1 MNPWNSGNV
10 PPQNPLPPPLPSQY
24 PQPSPYPP
32 PMQPP
37 PNPYYGQQPPPSYN
51 PYAMPPARPVM
62 PPPLSAHGAPA
73 RAHGPVGPPQQF
85 SPYPP
90 PPPRRPS
97 RRPFV
102 TLFLIGLVVLGV
114 AVIGL
119 SGHGRSRQRA
129 TPSPTNLPTSVP
141 TNSPGTGGGGGTED
155 GVDKL
160 GDNPLFTAQG
170 PTSVTCTLPRWQSV
184 SSASNAYFT
193 AALPCLD
200 RAWQP
205 VLQSVKLPFHEPKLA
220 FPSGKTWSSPCGSV
234 SQEEAAA
241 FYCNGDQTL
250 YMPISGLQTD
260 EIGNRPGAYLA
271 VFAHEY
277 GHFVQDL
284 SGVLTAAHKQEY
296 NGVDP
301 DSPAALEVSR
311 RIELQAQCFSGLFL
325 AAAAGHGSVD
335 NTVARD
341 AQNTQDRG
349 DQPGERRDHGTS
361 EHASAW
367 WTQGFVKKTVAQCN
381 TWVASSSDVQ

>member
-1 MNPWNSGNV
+1 MNPWNTGDD
-10 PPQNPLPPPLPSQY
+10 QGRPLPPPLPSQY
-24 PQPSPYPP
+24 PPNPYP
-32 PMQPP
+32 QGRS
-37 PNPYYGQQPPPSYN
+37 PYYGQQPPPPPSYQ
-51 PYAMPPARPVM
+51 PYPMPPARPVM
-62 PPPLSAHGAPA
+62 PPPVH
-73 RAHGPVGPPQQF
+73 AHGPMASPYPQAPT

-114 AVIGL
+114 VVVGVV
-119 SGHGRSRQRA
+119 GNGRSRQRTA
-129 TPSPTNLPTSVP
+129 PTPTPTNLPTSVP
-141 TNSPGTGGGGGTED
+141 TTSPGSGPGGSD

-160 GDNPLFTAQG
+160 GDNPLFTASTMG
-170 PTSVTCTLPRWQSV
+170 PVTCTLPRWQSV
-184 SSASNAYFT
+184 ASASNAYFT

-205 VLQSVKLPFHEPKLA
+205 VLQSVHLPFHEPKLA

-296 NGVDP
+296 GDDDP
-301 DSPAALEVSR
+301 DSDASLEVSR
-311 RIELQAQCFSGLFL
+311 RLELQAQCFSGLFL
-325 AAAAGHGSVD
+325 AAAVGRGSID
-335 NTVARD
+335 TTVARD
-341 AQNTQDRG
+341 AQNTQERG

-361 EHASAW
+361 DHASAW

-381 TWVASSSDVQ
+381 TWVADSSDVQ

>member
-1 MNPWNSGNV
+1 MNPWNTGNV
-10 PPQNPLPPPLPSQY
+10 PPQGPSSRPLPPPLPS
-24 PQPSPYPP
+24 PYPP
-32 PMQPP
+32 RTQQPP
-37 PNPYYGQQPPPSYN
+37 PNPYYGQQPPPVYN

-62 PPPLSAHGAPA
+62 PPPLHS
-73 RAHGPVGPPQQF
+73 HGPLAPPQQF
-85 SPYPP
+85 QPYPP
-90 PPPRRPS
+90 PPSRRPS

-114 AVIGL
+114 AVISL
-119 SGHGRSRQRA
+119 NGRSRQTTA
-129 TPSPTNLPTSVP
+129 PTPTKLPTSVP
-141 TNSPGTGGGGGTED
+141 TDSPGTGGADGGS
-155 GVDKL
+155 DKL
-160 GDNPLFTAQG
+160 GDNPLFTATG
-170 PTSVTCTLPRWQSV
+170 PGPVTCTLPRWQSV
-184 SSASNAYFT
+184 PSASNAYFT

-205 VLQSVKLPFHEPKLA
+205 VLQSVNLPFHEPKLA

-250 YMPISGLQTD
+250 YMPMSGLQTED
-260 EIGNRPGAYLA
+260 IGNRPGAYLA

-284 SGVLTAAHKQEY
+284 SGVLTAAHRQEY
-296 NGVDP
+296 DGVDP
-301 DSPAALEVSR
+301 DSPASLEVSR

-325 AAAAGHGSVD
+325 AAAAGRGSVD

-341 AQNTQDRG
+341 AQSTQDRG
-349 DQPGERRDHGTS
+349 DPPGERRDHGTG
-361 EHASAW
+361 EHASGW

-381 TWVASSSDVQ
+381 TWVASSADVQ

>member
-1 MNPWNSGNV
+1 MNPWNTGDE
-10 PPQNPLPPPLPSQY
+10 QYRPLPPPLPSPYPQSAYPQNQY
-24 PQPSPYPP
+24 PSGQSSPYG
-32 PMQPP
+32 QPP
-37 PNPYYGQQPPPSYN
+37 PPPPGYQ
-51 PYAMPPARPVM
+51 PYPMPPARPVM
-62 PPPLSAHGAPA
+62 PPPVHAQRPTVPP
-73 RAHGPVGPPQQF
+73 PV

-90 PPPRRPS
+90 PVSPYPPPLQLRRPS

-114 AVIGL
+114 VVVGVV
-119 SGHGRSRQRA
+119 GNGRSRPR
-129 TPSPTNLPTSVP
+129 TVPSPTSLPTSVP
-141 TNSPGTGGGGGTED
+141 TTSPGSGPGSTPD

-160 GDNPLFTAQG
+160 GDNPLFTASG
-170 PTSVTCTLPRWQSV
+170 PGPVTCTLPRWQSV

-205 VLQSVKLPFHEPKLA
+205 VLQSVHLPFHEPKLA

-284 SGVLTAAHKQEY
+284 SGVLTAAHEKEY
-296 NGVDP
+296 GGNNP
-301 DSPAALEVSR
+301 DSPASLEVSR

-325 AAAAGHGSVD
+325 AAAVGRGSVD
-335 NTVARD
+335 ATVARD

-361 EHASAW
+361 DHASGW

-381 TWVASSSDVQ
+381 TWVASSADVQ

>member
-1 MNPWNSGNV
+1 LNPWNSGNV
-10 PPQNPLPPPLPSQY
+10 PQGPLPPPLPS
-24 PQPSPYPP
+24 PYPP
-32 PMQPP
+32 RTQQPP
-37 PNPYYGQQPPPSYN
+37 PNPYYGQQPPPVYN
-51 PYAMPPARPVM
+51 PYPMPPARPVM
-62 PPPLSAHGAPA
+62 PPPLHT
-73 RAHGPVGPPQQF
+73 HGPLAPPQHFQ
-85 SPYPP
+85 PYPP
-90 PPPRRPS
+90 PPPSRRPS

-102 TLFLIGLVVLGV
+102 TLFLIGLVVVGV
-114 AVIGL
+114 AVL
-119 SGHGRSRQRA
+119 SLNGHGRSRQTTA
-129 TPSPTNLPTSVP
+129 PTPTNLPTSVP
-141 TNSPGTGGGGGTED
+141 TNSPDTGGTDSSSG
-155 GVDKL
+155 KL
-160 GDNPLFTAQG
+160 ADNPLFTAKG
-170 PTSVTCTLPRWQSV
+170 PGPVTCTLPRWQSV
-184 SSASNAYFT
+184 PSASNAYFT

-205 VLQSVKLPFHEPKLA
+205 VLQSVNLPFHEPKLA

-284 SGVLTAAHKQEY
+284 SGVLTAAHRQEY
-296 NGVDP
+296 DGVDP
-301 DSPAALEVSR
+301 DSPASLEVSR

-325 AAAAGHGSVD
+325 AAAVGRGSVD

-341 AQNTQDRG
+341 AQGTQDRG
-349 DQPGERRDHGTS
+349 DPPGERRDHGTS
-361 EHASAW
+361 EHASGW

-381 TWVASSSDVQ
+381 TWVASSADVQ

>member
-1 MNPWNSGNV
+1 MNPWNTGDE
-10 PPQNPLPPPLPSQY
+10 QYRPLPPPMPSA
-24 PQPSPYPP
+24 YPP
-32 PMQPP
+32 RPP
-37 PNPYYGQQPPPSYN
+37 AYYGQQPPPPPPT
-51 PYAMPPARPVM
+51 PYGPYPMPPARPVM
-62 PPPLSAHGAPA
+62 PPPVH
-73 RAHGPVGPPQQF
+73 AHGPMAPYPPPV
-85 SPYPP
+85 SPYPPP

-114 AVIGL
+114 VVVGVVGN
-119 SGHGRSRQRA
+119 SRSRQRTA
-129 TPSPTNLPTSVP
+129 PSPTNLPTSVP
-141 TNSPGTGGGGGTED
+141 TTSPGSGGGGSD

-160 GDNPLFTAQG
+160 GDNPLFTASG
-170 PTSVTCTLPRWQSV
+170 PGPVTCTLPRWQSV

-205 VLQSVKLPFHEPKLA
+205 VLKSVNLPFHEPKLA

-296 NGVDP
+296 DGADP
-301 DSPAALEVSR
+301 DSDASLEVSR
-311 RIELQAQCFSGLFL
+311 RLELQAQCFSGLFL
-325 AAAAGHGSVD
+325 AAAVGHGSVD
-335 NTVARD
+335 TTVARD
-341 AQNTQDRG
+341 AQSTQERG
-349 DQPGERRDHGTS
+349 DQPGQRRDHGTS
-361 EHASAW
+361 DHASAW

-381 TWVASSSDVQ
+381 TWVASDADVQ

>member
-1 MNPWNSGNV
+1 VGGGAGGRQLNPWNTGDE
-10 PPQNPLPPPLPSQY
+10 QGRPLPPPMPSA
-24 PQPSPYPP
+24 YPP
-32 PMQPP
+32 RPP
-37 PNPYYGQQPPPSYN
+37 AYYGQQQPPPPPTPYG
-51 PYAMPPARPVM
+51 PYAMPPSRPVM
-62 PPPLSAHGAPA
+62 PPPVH
-73 RAHGPVGPPQQF
+73 AHGPMAPYPPRV
-85 SPYPP
+85 SPYPPP

-114 AVIGL
+114 VVVGVVGN
-119 SGHGRSRQRA
+119 SRSRQRTA
-129 TPSPTNLPTSVP
+129 PSPTSLPTSVP
-141 TNSPGTGGGGGTED
+141 TTSPGSGAGGPD

-160 GDNPLFTAQG
+160 GDNPLFTASG
-170 PTSVTCTLPRWQSV
+170 PGPVTCTLPRWQSV

-205 VLQSVKLPFHEPKLA
+205 VLQSVNLPFHEPKLA

-250 YMPISGLQTD
+250 YMPITGLQTSD
-260 EIGNRPGAYLA
+260 IGNRPGAYLA

-284 SGVLTAAHKQEY
+284 SGVLTAAHEQEY
-296 NGVDP
+296 GGTDP
-301 DSPAALEVSR
+301 DSDASLEVSR
-311 RIELQAQCFSGLFL
+311 RLELQAQCFSGLFL
-325 AAAAGHGSVD
+325 AAAVGHGSVD
-335 NTVARD
+335 TTVARD
-341 AQNTQDRG
+341 AQNTQERG
-349 DQPGERRDHGTS
+349 DQPGQRRDHGTS
-361 EHASAW
+361 DHASGW

-381 TWVASSSDVQ
+381 TWVASDADVQ

>member
-10 PPQNPLPPPLPSQY
+10 PQGPLPPPLPS
-24 PQPSPYPP
+24 PYPP
-32 PMQPP
+32 RMQPPPP

-51 PYAMPPARPVM
+51 PYPMPPARPVM
-62 PPPLSAHGAPA
+62 PPPVH
-73 RAHGPVGPPQQF
+73 AHGPLGPPQRL
-85 SPYPP
+85 SPYPPP

-119 SGHGRSRQRA
+119 SGHGRSRQRTA
-129 TPSPTNLPTSVP
+129 PTPTNLPTSVP
-141 TNSPGTGGGGGTED
+141 TNSPGAGSTDG

-160 GDNPLFTAQG
+160 GDNPLFTAAG
-170 PTSVTCTLPRWQSV
+170 PGPVTCTLPRWQSV
-184 SSASNAYFT
+184 PAASNAYFT

-205 VLQSVKLPFHEPKLA
+205 VLQSVNLPFHEPKLA

-250 YMPISGLQTD
+250 YMPMSGLQTD

-296 NGVDP
+296 DGVDP
-301 DSPAALEVSR
+301 DSPASLEVSR

-325 AAAAGHGSVD
+325 AAAAGRGSVD

-381 TWVASSSDVQ
+381 TWVASSADVQ